1 MSFDKSFFGHPKGL
15 ATLFFTEMWER
26 LSFYGMRGLLFLFMV
41 GTVETGGMGLDEK
54 TSGAIYGLYTM
65 LVYLLA
71 LPGGWLADR
80 FFGLRNAVF
89 YGGCIITVGHLCL
102 AMPFV
107 ETFFL
112 GLFLITIGTGFLKPN
127 VSSLVGE
134 LYPSH
139 EQARR
144 DSGFY
149 IFFMGINLGGFL
161 GPLIISYLG
170 ENIDWHY
177 GFAAAGVGMFIGVIQ
192 YKLTESNLGN
202 AGKEPSKL
210 PDHVAQASREK
221 GIRKTLWIIVAALTI
236 LVVMLMA
243 KIITIDPVVLARG
256 SAYVLGSGAL
266 LYFMYVFAFE
276 NLTKDEKQKVGVIL
290 VFFLATLAFYAGYEG
305 QGSSLTLFAERYT
318 DRIAFGKEFPAGWFI
333 SVSSAFV
340 LIFVPVFAWLW
351 LRLDRVNLNPSTTI
365 KMALGL
371 ILMGLGYA
379 AMMTASYFV
388 IGGSK
393 VSPMWLVLTYLLHTL
408 GEICLY
414 PIGLSAV
421 TKLAPQR
428 LVGQMMGVFFM
439 ALAFGNLSAGIF
451 AGNFDDTAIAA
462 DTQVMINLFKVVAVA
477 MLLVGGI
484 VILLNKPLKKWMGEI
499 K

>member
-1 MSFDKSFFGHPKGL
+1 MSFDKSFFGHPRGL

-26 LSFYGMRGLLFLFMV
+26 MSFYGMRGLLFLFMV
-41 GTVETGGMGLDEK
+41 GSIETGGMGLNEK

-65 LVYLLA
+65 LVYLLS

-80 FFGLRNAVF
+80 YFGLRNAVL
-89 YGGCIITVGHLCL
+89 YGGCIITVGHFCL
-102 AMPFV
+102 ALPFT

-127 VSSLVGE
+127 VSSMVGE
-134 LYPSH
+134 LYPQQ
-139 EQARR
+139 EQAKR
-144 DSGFY
+144 DAGFY

-177 GFAAAGVGMFIGVIQ
+177 GFAAAGIGMLIGVIQ
-192 YKLTESNLGN
+192 YKLTEKHLGD
-202 AGKEPSKL
+202 AGKEPTKL
-210 PDHVAQASREK
+210 SDAGEQASREK
-221 GIRKTLWIIVAALTI
+221 NIRTALWITVSLLAALVI
-236 LVVMLMA
+236 SLMM
-243 KIITIDPVVLARG
+243 KLITIDPIALARG

-266 LYFMYVFAFE
+266 LYFLYVFLFE
-276 NLTKDEKQKVGVIL
+276 NLTQNEKQKVGVIL
-290 VFFLATLAFYAGYEG
+290 VFFLATFVFYAGYEG
-305 QGSSLTLFAERYT
+305 QGSSLTLFADRYT
-318 DRIAFGKEFPAGWFI
+318 DRMLFGSEFPAGWFI

-351 LRLDRVNLNPSTTI
+351 LKLDSIKRNPSTTI

-371 ILMGLGYA
+371 ILMGLGYL

-393 VSPMWLVLTYLLHTL
+393 VSPLWLVLTYLLHTL

-421 TKLAPQR
+421 TKLAPKR

-439 ALAFGNLSAGIF
+439 SLAFGNLAAGIF
-451 AGNFDDTAIAA
+451 AGNFDDTAIAE
-462 DTQVMINLFKVVAVA
+462 DTQLMINLFKTVAVV
-477 MLLVGGI
+477 MLIAGVM
-484 VILLNKPLKKWMGEI
+484 VMLLNKPLKKWMGEI
-499 K
+499 R

>member
-1 MSFDKSFFGHPKGL
+1 MSSDRSFFGHPRGL

-26 LSFYGMRGLLFLFMV
+26 LSFYGMRGLLFLFMI
-41 GTVETGGMGLDEK
+41 GTVESGGMGLNEK

-65 LVYLLA
+65 LVYLLS

-102 AMPFV
+102 ALPYA

-134 LYPSH
+134 LYPST
-139 EQARR
+139 EQAKR

-192 YKLTESNLGN
+192 YKLTEKHLGD

-210 PDHVAQASREK
+210 ADATAQSSREK
-221 GIRKTLWIIVAALTI
+221 GIRNGLWITVSLLAVLIVL
-236 LVVMLMA
+236 LMT
-243 KIITIDPVVLARG
+243 KVISIDPVVLARG

-266 LYFMYVFAFE
+266 LYFLYVFTFE
-276 NLTKDEKQKVGVIL
+276 NLTKE
-290 VFFLATLAFYAGYEG
+290 E
-305 QGSSLTLFAERYT
+305 
-318 DRIAFGKEFPAGWFI
+318 
-333 SVSSAFV
+333 
-340 LIFVPVFAWLW
+340 
-351 LRLDRVNLNPSTTI
+351 
-365 KMALGL
+365 
-371 ILMGLGYA
+371 
-379 AMMTASYFV
+379 
-388 IGGSK
+388 
-393 VSPMWLVLTYLLHTL
+393 
-408 GEICLY
+408 
-414 PIGLSAV
+414 
-421 TKLAPQR
+421 
-428 LVGQMMGVFFM
+428 
-439 ALAFGNLSAGIF
+439 
-451 AGNFDDTAIAA
+451 
-462 DTQVMINLFKVVAVA
+462 
-477 MLLVGGI
+477 
-484 VILLNKPLKKWMGEI
+484 
-499 K
+499 

>member
-26 LSFYGMRGLLFLFMV
+26 LSFYGMRGLLFLFMA
-41 GTVETGGMGLDEK
+41 GAIETGGLGLDER

-102 AMPFV
+102 ALPFV

-134 LYPSH
+134 LYPSN

-144 DSGFY
+144 DAGFY

-177 GFAAAGVGMFIGVIQ
+177 GFAAAGVGMLIGVIQ
-192 YKLTESNLGN
+192 YKLTEKNLGS
-202 AGKEPSKL
+202 AGKEPAKL
-210 PDHVAQASREK
+210 SDPVAQASREK
-221 GIRKTLWIIVAALTI
+221 SIRTGLWITLIALATLIVL
-236 LVVMLMA
+236 LMT
-243 KIITIDPVVLARG
+243 KMISIDPIALAHG
-256 SAYVLGSGAL
+256 IAYVLGSGAL
-266 LYFMYVFAFE
+266 LYFIYVFSFE
-276 NLTKDEKQKVGVIL
+276 NLTKDEKQKMGVIL

-305 QGSSLTLFAERYT
+305 QGSSLTLFAKRYT

-340 LIFVPVFAWLW
+340 LLFVPVFAWLW
-351 LRLDRVNLNPSTTI
+351 LRLERINLNPSTTI

-371 ILMGLGYA
+371 ILMGAGYA
-379 AMMTASYFV
+379 TMMAASYFV

-477 MLLVGGI
+477 MLVVGGI